1 MAENQENFRTAINRG
16 NSAAWDMDW
25 QGAAIYY
32 QQALDEF
39 PENPLALTSMGL
51 ALYEQHKFEE
61 AIEYYKKAALVSP
74 DDPIPPEKI
83 ADIFER
89 QGRLKEAIQAVV
101 HAAELYLKIRD
112 AEKAIS
118 CYERATSLDP
128 LNLHARTRLALIF
141 ERMRK
146 HDQAITEFLAA
157 ASILQRTGQL
167 DRAKK
172 TVEHCLVLD
181 GSNEKALQAQKILS
195 EMGMLPEPPRRKDV
209 SATLRTAEVMEPKK
223 YPTTKELITM
233 EDTLP
238 TEYFKQKSLVVL
250 ASMLFDPVTSFPLVN
265 GSARNL
271 SKKQQDDIMV
281 TLNRAVDT
289 LTHNREDKA
298 IDHLEDL
305 MRFGLDSSAIYYNLG
320 FALMD
325 INPRRAVEVLQL
337 CVQKED
343 YAMGAFILLG
353 QIFQKRGG
361 VNNLRKAATFYLRA
375 LGMAD
380 LFTVDSSRHTSL
392 REAYVPVLDIPQQ
405 ISGDKELNDLCNT
418 ISSQIYRKDWLNYL
432 NSIRAQLPEVDPK
445 QPAPISEL
453 VLKSNNTQVLEAI
466 AHIRALVLERKY
478 DAALE
483 ETYYALQFAPNYLPL
498 HIEIARLMSYQDDIN
513 RAVEKYSLISQLYIL
528 RGELLQGARMM
539 EEALKLSPLDVEL
552 RKQLVELLV
561 GQDQFQQALDQYMI
575 LADNYEV
582 FANFDQMR
590 KVYFDAL
597 RLASR
602 LPNSRDWSVR
612 ILTAIADIDMKRL
625 DWHRAQ
631 RVYEQIKTLI
641 PDDDETRKNLI
652 GVYYRLGQNE
662 AAQNDI
668 DDYLSIIRNSHQY
681 EKGIDFL
688 QALITDWPQK
698 YDQRRQLAEIYVRM
712 GRKESALDEL
722 NKVASAYLDE
732 GQTEQTVD
740 ILQRMMTIDPEH
752 GGEYQMVVNRLRKQ
766 K

>member
-1 MAENQENFRTAINRG
+1 MSGNQENFQEAINRG
-16 NSAAWDMDW
+16 NSAAWEMDW

-51 ALYEQHKFEE
+51 ALYEQQKFEE
-61 AIEYYKKAALVSP
+61 ANEYYKKAALVSP
-74 DDPIPPEKI
+74 EDPIPPEKI

-89 QGRLKEAIQAVV
+89 QGRLKEAIQAVI

-128 LNLHARTRLALIF
+128 MNLHACTRLALIF

-146 HDQAITEFLAA
+146 HDRAIAEFLAA
-157 ASILQRTGQL
+157 ASILQRTGHL

-172 TVEHCLVLD
+172 TVEHCLLLD
-181 GSNEKALQAQKILS
+181 GSNEIALQAQQTLNQ
-195 EMGMLPEPPRRKDV
+195 MGMLPEPLRRKDV
-209 SATLRTAEVMEPKK
+209 SSLRRTAEVREPQKT
-223 YPTTKELITM
+223 PTTKELITM
-233 EDTLP
+233 EDILP

-265 GSARNL
+265 GSARDL
-271 SKKQQDDIMV
+271 SRKQQDDIMV

-289 LTHNREDKA
+289 LTHNRDEKA

-305 MRFGLDSSAIYYNLG
+305 MRLGLDSSAIYYNLG
-320 FALMD
+320 AALKE

-361 VNNLRKAATFYLRA
+361 VNNLRKAATFFLRA

-380 LFTVDSSRHTSL
+380 LYTVDSIHHSSL
-392 REAYVPVLDIPQQ
+392 REAYIPVLDIPQQ
-405 ISGDKELNDLCNT
+405 MSGEKELNDLCST
-418 ISSQIYRKDWLNYL
+418 IAAQIFRKDWMVYL
-432 NSIRAQLPEVDPK
+432 NSIRAQLHEVDPR
-445 QPAPISEL
+445 QPVPISEL

-466 AHIRALVLERKY
+466 AHIRTLVLERKY
-478 DAALE
+478 DSALE

-498 HIEIARLMSYQDDIN
+498 HIEIARLMSYQEDIN
-513 RAVEKYSLISQLYIL
+513 RAVEKYSLISQVYIL

-552 RKQLVELLV
+552 RKHLIDLLV
-561 GQDQFQQALDQYMI
+561 SQDQFQQALDQYMI

-597 RLASR
+597 RLAAR

-631 RVYEQIKTLI
+631 RVYEQLKTLI
-641 PDDDETRKNLI
+641 PEDDETRKNLI

-662 AAQNDI
+662 AAQQEI
-668 DDYLSIIRNSHQY
+668 DDYLSIIENRHQY
-681 EKGIDFL
+681 EKGVDFL
-688 QALITDWPQK
+688 QGLITDWPQK
-698 YDQRRQLAEIYVRM
+698 YEQRSQLAEIYVRL
-712 GRKESALDEL
+712 GRKENALDEL
-722 NKVASAYLDE
+722 NKVASAYLDV
-732 GQTEQTVD
+732 GQTEETID

-766 K
+766 N

>member
-1 MAENQENFRTAINRG
+1 MAENQEKFRTAINRG

-32 QQALDEF
+32 QQALDEC

-51 ALYEQHKFEE
+51 ALYEQHKFAE
-61 AIEYYKKAALVSP
+61 AIEYYKKAALVGP
-74 DDPIPPEKI
+74 EDPIAPEKI

-128 LNLHARTRLALIF
+128 MNLHARTRLALIF
-141 ERMRK
+141 ERMHK
-146 HDQAITEFLAA
+146 YDQAITEFLAA

-172 TVEHCLVLD
+172 TVEHCLMLD
-181 GSNEKALQAQKILS
+181 GSNEKALKARKALG
-195 EMGMLPEPPRRKDV
+195 EMDMLPEPPRRKDV
-209 SATLRTAEVMEPKK
+209 SASLRMAEVMEPKK
-223 YPTTKELITM
+223 DPTTKELITM

-281 TLNRAVDT
+281 SLNRAVDT

-305 MRFGLDSSAIYYNLG
+305 MRFGLDSSAVYYNLG
-320 FALMD
+320 FVLMD

-337 CVQKED
+337 CVQKDD
-343 YAMGAFILLG
+343 YAMGAFSLLG

-361 VNNLRKAATFYLRA
+361 VNNLRKAAAFYLRA

-380 LFTVDSSRHTSL
+380 LFTVDSSRHASL

-405 ISGDKELNDLCNT
+405 ISGEKELKDLCNT

-432 NSIRAQLPEVDPK
+432 ISIRAQLPEMDPK

-466 AHIRALVLERKY
+466 AHIRVLVLERKF

-513 RAVEKYSLISQLYIL
+513 RAVEKFSLISRLYIL
-528 RGELLQGARMM
+528 RGELLQGAKMM

-552 RKQLVELLV
+552 RQQLIGLLV
-561 GQDQFQQALDQYMI
+561 GQDQYQQALDQYMI
-575 LADNYEV
+575 LADNFEV

-641 PDDDETRKNLI
+641 PDDEETRKNLI

-662 AAQNDI
+662 AAQNEI
-668 DDYLSIIRNSHQY
+668 DDYMSIIRNSHQF

-688 QALITDWPQK
+688 QALITEWPQK
-698 YDQRRQLAEIYVRM
+698 YDQRRQLAEVYVRM